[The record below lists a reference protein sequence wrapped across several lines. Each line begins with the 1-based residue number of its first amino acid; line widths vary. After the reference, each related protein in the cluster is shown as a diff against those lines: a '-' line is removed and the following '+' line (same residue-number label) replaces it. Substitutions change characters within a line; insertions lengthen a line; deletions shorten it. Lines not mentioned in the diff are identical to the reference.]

1 MSSSTASKLA
11 ELPGLA
17 GAKRAIQKLAD
28 PESGVHAV
36 LLYGA
41 EGAGKMEL
49 ANALAQ
55 AWLCN
60 DPKPDGAC
68 GVCRSCEA
76 FGRDK
81 SPDVLRVNPRPPS
94 DIIKV
99 NAVYEVEGDTDPD
112 PPLPLIDFFRTRA
125 LMGRNKVAI
134 LSRVDRMNDKA
145 ANAFLK
151 TLEEPNPNCKI
162 VMTTSEIG
170 QVIPTIVSRCVSV
183 ACELPSREE
192 VRGISSNAL
201 PELIE
206 LSEGAPGRLSHI
218 LEHAAAYTKII
229 EFARKVVAA
238 PKENALALSE
248 EFRSICDDLQDA
260 LKLGARAA
268 NVEGLRA
275 LGVALSNLSDR
286 EDWMQAIAEGHRR
299 VQGNANDGMA
309 LDAMFAKMLL

>member
-1 MSSSTASKLA
+1 
-11 ELPGLA
+11 
-17 GAKRAIQKLAD
+17 
-28 PESGVHAV
+28 
-36 LLYGA
+36 
-41 EGAGKMEL
+41 MEL

-60 DPKPDGAC
+60 EPKADGAC

-76 FGRDK
+76 FARDK
-81 SPDVLRVNPRPPS
+81 SPDVLRVHPRPPS

-99 NAVYEVEGDTDPD
+99 NAVYEVENDPD
-112 PPLPLIDFFRTRA
+112 TEPPLPLIDFFRTQA
-125 LMGRNKVAI
+125 LMARNKVAI

-183 ACELPSREE
+183 ACELPNQEE
-192 VRGISSNAL
+192 IGEMASAAL

-206 LSEGAPGRLSHI
+206 LSEGAPGRLSLI
-218 LEHAAAYTKII
+218 LEHAAAYTRITD
-229 EFARKVVAA
+229 FARKVIAA

-248 EFRSICDDLQDA
+248 EFRGICDDLQDD

-275 LGVALSNLSDR
+275 LGVALSNLSVRD
-286 EDWMQAIAEGHRR
+286 DWMQAIAEGHRR

-309 LDAMFAKMLL
+309 LDAMFARMLLGS